1 VRSLDFRAI
10 RDCQVQDRWDDAA
23 ALLAAEARALESA
36 GAELVL
42 LCTNYMHRTA
52 PVIEAALSVPFLHI
66 ADPVAAAAPGPTIGL
81 LGTAGTVRAPFL
93 RDRLATAGLSVL
105 VPPEDDVDRVDA
117 AIFDELCRG
126 VLSDATRA
134 DLRAVVR
141 RLAARGADAVALCC
155 TELELLLGPG
165 DSPVPLLPSARLHVT
180 AAVDAA
186 LAPEAAVM

>member
-1 VRSLDFRAI
+1 
-10 RDCQVQDRWDDAA
+10 
-23 ALLAAEARALESA
+23 
-36 GAELVL
+36 
-42 LCTNYMHRTA
+42 MHRTA
-52 PVIEAALSVPFLHI
+52 PAIEAALGVPFLHI

-81 LGTAGTVRAPFL
+81 LGTAGTMRAPFL
-93 RDRLATAGLSVL
+93 RERLGAAGLSVL

-155 TELELLLGPG
+155 TELELLLDPA

-180 AAVDAA
+180 AAVEAA
-186 LAPEAAVM
+186 LAPRPAVV